1 MRTSVAAHIPL
12 GRPGEADDIVGL
24 VTFLASRAGAY
35 VNGTT
40 IPLDG
45 GYIAAL

>member
-1 MRTSVAAHIPL
+1 VKRSVQAHVPL
-12 GRPGEADDIVGL
+12 SRSGEPAEIEGL
-24 VTFLASRAGAY
+24 VVFLSSRAGAY

-45 GYIAAL
+45 GYVAAL

>member
-1 MRTSVAAHIPL
+1 M
-12 GRPGEADDIVGL
+12 EGL
-24 VTFLASRAGAY
+24 AVFLASRAGAY